1 MGSRPHPLFDPTSPL
16 NRLRACTRPED
27 KLRGYFH
34 WLGFRKE
41 RSGAS
46 SPPRAAGRPSFLV
59 LRAGDPEKPLSAD
72 LEVSLL
78 SEPVAGAPGLC
89 AGERRLALDF
99 RLRDSR
105 DFPRREVACR
115 AYLLDEAVLERLGQR
130 LRARRMR
137 SGKEGREPGQAPQGE
152 VRALTALPDG
162 CFVSWG
168 DGEIRLSDPE
178 TGAACNT
185 VARHAG
191 PVVALAAL
199 PDGRFASGDADGTIR
214 LWDPAAGTNRTVSP
228 HPGPLSALAAL
239 PDGRLASAGK
249 EGRICLRHPGGGAV
263 QTLDLRRPVVALAA
277 LPDGRLV
284 SADVSGMTQLWDPVT
299 GAAETAGARGRVRAV
314 LPDGRLV
321 FQDQRDNVRLW
332 DPAAHAEQVV
342 ALPEA
347 GRVLAVLPDGR
358 LALADEEGH
367 VRLAALPAAKPGA
380 RVVPSFLPALFR
392 DDFLGSDF
400 EAARILSAIPEVE
413 GTVDAQGHGR
423 LARLA
428 VPDGEPAAT
437 LDDLYGRLFFAVV
450 VDV

>member
-1 MGSRPHPLFDPTSPL
+1 MTARPHALFDPASPL

-41 RSGAS
+41 CPGEP
-46 SPPRAAGRPSFLV
+46 PPRAAGRPSFLV
-59 LRAGDPEKPLSAD
+59 LRAGDPERPLSAD

-78 SEPVAGAPGLC
+78 GEPVAGAPGLR

-105 DFPRREVACR
+105 DFPRGEVACR

-130 LRARRMR
+130 LRTVRMK
-137 SGKEGREPGQAPQGE
+137 SGKEGMEPGPAPQGE

-162 CFVSWG
+162 RFVSWG

-185 VARHAG
+185 VARHKG

-214 LWDPAAGTNRTVSP
+214 LWDPAAGTNRPVAP
-228 HPGPLSALAAL
+228 HPGPLSALAVL

-249 EGRICLRHPGGGAV
+249 EGRICLRYPAGGAV
-263 QTLDLRRPVVALAA
+263 ETLDLRRAVVALAA

-284 SADVSGMTQLWDPVT
+284 SGDVSGMTQLWDPVT
-299 GAAETAGARGRVRAV
+299 GAAETAGVRGRFRAV

-321 FQDQRDNVRLW
+321 YQDKQDRVRLW

-347 GRVLAVLPDGR
+347 GRVLAALPDGR
-358 LALADEEGH
+358 LVLGDEEGR
-367 VRLAALPAAKPGA
+367 VRPAALPAGTGPRATP
-380 RVVPSFLPALFR
+380 VFLPALFR
-392 DDFLGSDF
+392 DDFLAGDF

-413 GTVDAQGHGR
+413 GTVDARGRGR

-428 VPDGEPAAT
+428 VPGGEPAAT
-437 LDDLYGRLFFAVV
+437 LDDLCGRLFFAIVL
-450 VDV
+450 DA